1 MLKKQTWKRD
11 YNYGNRKVHLPE
23 QSFGKCYQARICG
36 NTNVE
41 LGNGYCIACW
51 DKKCWQKIIV

>member
-1 MLKKQTWKRD
+1 MVRKYTWKRD

-51 DKKCWQKIIV
+51 DKKCW

>member
-1 MLKKQTWKRD
+1 MPKKENWRRD
-11 YNYGNRKVHLPE
+11 YNYGNRKEHLPE
-23 QSFGKCYQARICG
+23 HGFGKCYLSRICG

-51 DKKCWQKIIV
+51 DKKSWQTIFA